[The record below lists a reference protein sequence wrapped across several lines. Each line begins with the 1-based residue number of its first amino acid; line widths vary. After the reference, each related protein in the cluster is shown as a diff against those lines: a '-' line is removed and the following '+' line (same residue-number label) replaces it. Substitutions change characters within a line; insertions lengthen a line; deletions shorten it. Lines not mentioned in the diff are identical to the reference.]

1 MEHSKT
7 SLEHLQLSPMVT
19 YYLRKLLRQNLD
31 RLKFIVASGAGLKA
45 DPLADINQVITS
57 LYLDE
62 SEIKGTL
69 QKLESLTVYHQK
81 IASQEAKNH
90 KELAEI
96 EEEIFWLLG
105 FKLEKFSHQGR
116 LMLVDD
122 SPENLKLLSIALSQY
137 GYEVRSAINGA
148 MALKNVHEV
157 SPDLIL
163 LDIMMPGMDGF
174 ETCQRLK
181 TDEKVSDI
189 PVIFISAIDDVQNK
203 VKAFEVGGVDYITK
217 PFQFGEV
224 LARVNHQLKIRQ
236 LQKRLEEQNIR
247 LQKENYER
255 LRVEGHLRQEQEKLE
270 SLFFRIFPKT
280 IASQFP
286 AKTEYLTNV
295 NAEIA
300 CVESFENATVLL
312 AQVSQTAIWANR
324 MSPGEFVGVLN
335 GLFSQ
340 FNQLCES
347 LELETIKISGETY
360 CVVGGVPQAKSDSVD
375 AIADLALGMQKV
387 MTRLQEEEK
396 LGLTLQIGID
406 TGNVLGGVVQGK
418 QIRYDL
424 WGNTIHIAHQIQSQA
439 IPGTIEVNLSTYK
452 HLKSKYDLV
461 VSPNTFTFGGDKENQ
476 TYWLVGKT
484 S

>member
-1 MEHSKT
+1 MEQSKT

-45 DPLADINQVITS
+45 DPLADINQVIRS

-62 SEIKGTL
+62 SEIKGNL

-81 IASQEAKNH
+81 MASQEAKNH
-90 KELAEI
+90 KELADI

-122 SPENLKLLSIALSQY
+122 SPENLQLLSMALSQC

-148 MALKNVHEV
+148 MALTNVHEV

-181 TDEKVSDI
+181 EDEKVSDI
-189 PVIFISAIDDVQNK
+189 PVIFISAIDDVKNK

-217 PFQFGEV
+217 PFQLGEV

-255 LRVEGHLRQEQEKLE
+255 LRVEGNLREEQEKLE
-270 SLFFRIFPKT
+270 SLFFRIFPRT
-280 IASQFP
+280 IASEFA
-286 AKTEYLTNV
+286 AKAEYLSNV
-295 NAEIA
+295 NTEMA
-300 CVESFENATVLL
+300 CVESFENATVLW
-312 AQVSQTAIWANR
+312 AQVSPMAISSKG

-335 GLFSQ
+335 SLFSQ

-360 CVVGGVPQAKSDSVD
+360 CVVGGVPQPKSGSGD
-375 AIADLALGMQKV
+375 AIADLALGMQKEI
-387 MTRLQEEEK
+387 TRLQEGEN
-396 LGLTLQIGID
+396 LSLTLKIGID
-406 TGNVLGGVVQGK
+406 RGTVVAGVVKGK

-424 WGNTIHIAHQIQSQA
+424 WGNTLHIAHQIQSQA
-439 IPGTIEVNLSTYK
+439 IPGTIEVTQRTYK

-461 VSPNTFTFGGDKENQ
+461 ASPNHFSFEGDKENQ
-476 TYWLVGKT
+476 TYWLVGKR